1 MEMYNKNQPSIL
13 VKDTTLVFW
22 GTKSL
27 IFQVI
32 LVGAAVILPSVAHL
46 SGAPVRILL
55 PMHWPVI
62 LAGLVFGWRSGALV
76 GLLSPTLSYLVSG
89 MPLPAIL
96 PAMTVELIAYG
107 LVTGLLREKLRLN
120 PFVSVTVAL
129 ITGRILF
136 AMTVYLGFAASG
148 NYMQYFRVALLP
160 GIFAAIGQIIFLP
173 IIANRWVKREQ
184 ENFKN

>member
-1 MEMYNKNQPSIL
+1 MYNQNQPTIS
-13 VKDTTLVFW
+13 VKNTTLVFW

-32 LVGAAVILPSVAHL
+32 LVGAAVILPAVAHL

-76 GLLSPTLSYLVSG
+76 GLLSPSMSYLVSG

-96 PAMTVELIAYG
+96 PAMTVELFAYG
-107 LVTGLLREKLRLN
+107 FVAGLLREKLRFN
-120 PFVSVTVAL
+120 PFLSVIPAL
-129 ITGRILF
+129 IIGRIAF
-136 AMTVYLGFAASG
+136 ALTVYLGFAASG
-148 NYMQYFRVALLP
+148 NYMQYFKAALLP
-160 GIFAAIGQIIFLP
+160 GLFAALGQIILLP
-173 IIANRWVKREQ
+173 IIANWWVKKEQ
-184 ENFKN
+184 ENSRK